1 MTPEQ
6 IDALGVSTDIV
17 TAAAAF
23 GIGTSTAYAAA
34 DRVTSCRPRT
44 SRPHSA
50 SAARPKAVR
59 ADHFAAIED
68 LGLIADDHT
77 EDLRTPRMEMP
88 PTQSLGGQ
96 VEGDTNNHEGS
107 QS

>member
-1 MTPEQ
+1 M
-6 IDALGVSTDIV
+6 
-17 TAAAAF
+17 
-23 GIGTSTAYAAA
+23 
-34 DRVTSCRPRT
+34 
-44 SRPHSA
+44 
-50 SAARPKAVR
+50 R

-68 LGLIADDHT
+68 LRLIADDHT

>member
-1 MTPEQ
+1 MRAEEWPQEA
-6 IDALGVSTDIV
+6 DADQGLG
-17 TAAAAF
+17 
-23 GIGTSTAYAAA
+23 
-34 DRVTSCRPRT
+34 
-44 SRPHSA
+44 
-50 SAARPKAVR
+50 
-59 ADHFAAIED
+59 
-68 LGLIADDHT
+68 IADDHT